1 MKILS
6 KLITSGWLTFV
17 LCWAS
22 QLHAAQNVTLKWDP
36 NPASNLAGY
45 RLYYGTSSGVYTQ
58 EINVG
63 NTTATLVSNLTE
75 GRTYFF
81 AVTAYN
87 TAAESFPSNEVSYTV
102 PVSVTA
108 SAKTSAAARAVTTRA
123 TSAPAS
129 AATSAAASAVKTQ
142 ATPAPAAV
150 QTVGE
155 TSKLSN
161 VHDMQVR
168 QRRRRSGSVEASAY
182 ARWCRGE
189 P

>member
-6 KLITSGWLTFV
+6 KLVTSGWLTFV

-36 NPASNLAGY
+36 DPASNLAGY

-87 TAAESFPSNEVSYTV
+87 SAAESLPSNEVSYTV

-108 SAKTSAAARAVTTRA
+108 SKATSAAVSAVKTRA

-129 AATSAAASAVKTQ
+129 AVTSAVTTQ
-142 ATPAPAAV
+142 ATPPPAAV

-168 QRRRRSGSVEASAY
+168 QRRRGGSVEAAAY
-182 ARWCRGE
+182 ARWCRYE

>member
-1 MKILS
+1 MKIVS
-6 KLITSGWLTFV
+6 KLITSGWLSFV

-22 QLHAAQNVTLKWDP
+22 QLQAARITLKWDP
-36 NPASNLAGY
+36 DPAPNLAGY

-63 NTTATLVSNLTE
+63 KMTATVVSNLRE

-81 AVTAYN
+81 AITAYSP
-87 TAAESFPSNEVSYTV
+87 TAESLPSNEVSYKV

-108 SAKTSAAARAVTTRA
+108 SAKA
-123 TSAPAS
+123 TSTIAP
-129 AATSAAASAVKTQ
+129 
-142 ATPAPAAV
+142 PPV
-150 QTVGE
+150 QTVGG

-161 VHDMQVR
+161 IHDMQVR
-168 QRRRRSGSVEASAY
+168 QRPRVGSVEAVAY

>member
-1 MKILS
+1 MNVSPNVSEARQMKILS
-6 KLITSGWLTFV
+6 RLVTRGWLTFV

-22 QLHAAQNVTLKWDP
+22 QLHAAQNITLKWDP
-36 NPASNLAGY
+36 NPAPNLAGY

-63 NTTATLVSNLTE
+63 NMTATLVSNLRE

-87 TAAESFPSNEVSYTV
+87 TAAESLPSNEVSYKV

-108 SAKTSAAARAVTTRA
+108 SK
-123 TSAPAS
+123 
-129 AATSAAASAVKTQ
+129 ATSAAASAVTAR
-142 ATPAPAAV
+142 ATPTIAPAPV
-150 QTVGE
+150 QTIRAR
-155 TSKLSN
+155 SKLSN
-161 VHDMQVR
+161 IHDMQVR
-168 QRRRRSGSVEASAY
+168 HRRQGGSVEAAAY

>member
-6 KLITSGWLTFV
+6 QVITSGWLTFV

-22 QLHAAQNVTLKWDP
+22 QLHAAQNITLKWDP
-36 NPASNLAGY
+36 NPAPNLAGY
-45 RLYYGTSSGVYTQ
+45 RLYYGTSSGVYTH

-63 NTTATLVSNLTE
+63 NMTATLVSNLKE

-87 TAAESFPSNEVSYTV
+87 TAAESLPSNEVSYTV

-108 SAKTSAAARAVTTRA
+108 SK
-123 TSAPAS
+123 
-129 AATSAAASAVKTQ
+129 AASAVKTR
-142 ATPAPAAV
+142 ATPAPALAAAPAVTTPPTPAPAAV
-150 QTVGE
+150 QTGE
-155 TSKLSN
+155 RSKLSN

-168 QRRRRSGSVEASAY
+168 HRRRRSGSVEANAY

>member
-22 QLHAAQNVTLKWDP
+22 QLHAAQTVTLKWDP
-36 NPASNLAGY
+36 NPAPNLAGY

-58 EINVG
+58 EINLG
-63 NTTATLVSNLTE
+63 NVTATLVSNLRE

-81 AVTAYN
+81 AITAYN
-87 TAAESFPSNEVSYTV
+87 TAAESLPSNEVSYKV
-102 PVSVTA
+102 PVSKTA
-108 SAKTSAAARAVTTRA
+108 SA
-123 TSAPAS
+123 AP
-129 AATSAAASAVKTQ
+129 SAAASTVTAA
-142 ATPAPAAV
+142 ATPAPAPV
-150 QTVGE
+150 QTGRA

-161 VHDMQVR
+161 IHDMQVR
-168 QRRRRSGSVEASAY
+168 QRPRGGSVEAVAY

>member
-6 KLITSGWLTFV
+6 KLVTSGWLTFV

-22 QLHAAQNVTLKWDP
+22 QLHAAQNITLKWDP
-36 NPASNLAGY
+36 NSAPNLAGY

-58 EINVG
+58 EIDVG
-63 NTTATLVSNLTE
+63 NMTATLVSNLKE

-87 TAAESFPSNEVSYTV
+87 TAAESLPSNEVSYTV

-108 SAKTSAAARAVTTRA
+108 SK
-123 TSAPAS
+123 
-129 AATSAAASAVKTQ
+129 AASAVKTR
-142 ATPAPAAV
+142 ATPAPALAAAPAVTTPPTPAPAAV
-150 QTVGE
+150 QTGE
-155 TSKLSN
+155 RSKLSN

-168 QRRRRSGSVEASAY
+168 HRRRRSGSVEASAY

>member
-6 KLITSGWLTFV
+6 KLVTSGWLTFV

-22 QLHAAQNVTLKWDP
+22 QLHAAQNITLKWDP
-36 NPASNLAGY
+36 NPAPNLAGY
-45 RLYYGTSSGVYTQ
+45 RLYYGTNSGVYTQ
-58 EINVG
+58 EIDVG
-63 NTTATLVSNLTE
+63 NMTATLVSNLKE

-87 TAAESFPSNEVSYTV
+87 TAAESLPSNEVSYTV
-102 PVSVTA
+102 PVSRATPA
-108 SAKTSAAARAVTTRA
+108 PALAAAPAVTTPP
-123 TSAPAS
+123 TPP
-129 AATSAAASAVKTQ
+129 
-142 ATPAPAAV
+142 TPAPAAV
-150 QTVGE
+150 QRIGE

-168 QRRRRSGSVEASAY
+168 QRRRGGSVEAAAY
-182 ARWCRGE
+182 ARWCRYE

>member
-36 NPASNLAGY
+36 NPAPNVAGY

-63 NTTATLVSNLTE
+63 NMTATLVSNLRE

-87 TAAESFPSNEVSYTV
+87 TAAESLPSNEVSYTI
-102 PVSVTA
+102 PVSVTH
-108 SAKTSAAARAVTTRA
+108 
-123 TSAPAS
+123 S
-129 AATSAAASAVKTQ
+129 AATSAAASAVTAK
-142 ATPAPAAV
+142 ATPTIAPPPV
-150 QTVGE
+150 QTARA
-155 TSKLSN
+155 TSKRSN
-161 VHDMQVR
+161 IHDMQVR
-168 QRRRRSGSVEASAY
+168 QRPRGGSVEAAAY
-182 ARWCRGE
+182 ARWCRYE